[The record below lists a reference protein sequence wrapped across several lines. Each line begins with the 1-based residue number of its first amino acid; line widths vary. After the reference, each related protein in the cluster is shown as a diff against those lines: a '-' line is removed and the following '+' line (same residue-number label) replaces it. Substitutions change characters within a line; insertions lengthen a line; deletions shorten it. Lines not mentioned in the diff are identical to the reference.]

1 MEIIEDENF
10 DHKKVVID
18 GYDRC
23 STDYS
28 KVRNKE
34 NEPSLKLL
42 TDKLTN
48 KDAKV
53 LDLGCGNGIPV
64 SKMLSRY
71 VLTGI
76 DISEKQIEQAKE
88 NVPNAEFIC
97 KDISEFE
104 FENNHWDAI
113 VSYYAIFHLKKEEQL
128 ILFDK
133 ISKGLVPNGHFL
145 LTLTLHNEP
154 GYTEDDFFGVKMFW
168 ENYSLK
174 EYEKI
179 FTDKGMKILY
189 SGMLEHGYNREYD
202 GGDEIHPVLFG
213 FKPGANTEQ
222 KQ

>member
-1 MEIIEDENF
+1 MEIIQDENF

-18 GYDRC
+18 GYNGC

-42 TDKLTN
+42 TDKLIN

-64 SKMLSRY
+64 SKTLSRY
-71 VLTGI
+71 KLTGI
-76 DISEKQIEQAKE
+76 DISEKQIERAKE

-97 KDISEFE
+97 KDILEFD
-104 FENNHWDAI
+104 FKNNYWDAI

-128 ILFDK
+128 LLFDK
-133 ISKGLVPNGHFL
+133 MSKGLMSNGYFL
-145 LTLTLHNEP
+145 LTLTLRNEQ

-189 SGMLEHGYNREYD
+189 SGMLEHGYNEEYN
-202 GGDEIHPVLFG
+202 GENEIHPILFG
-213 FKPGANTEQ
+213 LKPATNTV
-222 KQ
+222 